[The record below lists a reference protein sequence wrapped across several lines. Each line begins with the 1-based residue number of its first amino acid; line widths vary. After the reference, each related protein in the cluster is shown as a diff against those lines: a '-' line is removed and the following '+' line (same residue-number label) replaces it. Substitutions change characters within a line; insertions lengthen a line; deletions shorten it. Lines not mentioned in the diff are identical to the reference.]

1 MYNSLLLI
9 TRLALCDCPSTGII
23 AFAATISNDITNFG
37 TNQTIVFDNV
47 ITNVGGTYDSR
58 HGTFRAP
65 VAGVYQFSFS
75 ILQGQSTMW
84 LGVELVTDGRVI
96 ARVKTGD
103 NGYWNMGSNVINTW
117 LAANA
122 DVWVRHM
129 SDSDTKHV
137 VADTGYFTSFSG
149 HIIHAD
155 SWMCWGWL
163 KLDIILQE
171 MDSVFHWYMNE
182 IIFVIYLKYL
192 ESSCL
197 RAKQSCNVR
206 VLYCSRESVTW
217 QHR

>member
-1 MYNSLLLI
+1 
-9 TRLALCDCPSTGII
+9 
-23 AFAATISNDITNFG
+23 
-37 TNQTIVFDNV
+37 
-47 ITNVGGTYDSR
+47 
-58 HGTFRAP
+58 
-65 VAGVYQFSFS
+65 
-75 ILQGQSTMW
+75 
-84 LGVELVTDGRVI
+84 
-96 ARVKTGD
+96 
-103 NGYWNMGSNVINTW
+103 
-117 LAANA
+117 
-122 DVWVRHM
+122 M

-182 IIFVIYLKYL
+182 IMFVIYLKYL

-217 QHR
+217 QHRLKIPKDCRYTNKPYQNVNISTNYDFWLRKLFKTSKNVDTTMHVSFDTVKFCLTKHFQD